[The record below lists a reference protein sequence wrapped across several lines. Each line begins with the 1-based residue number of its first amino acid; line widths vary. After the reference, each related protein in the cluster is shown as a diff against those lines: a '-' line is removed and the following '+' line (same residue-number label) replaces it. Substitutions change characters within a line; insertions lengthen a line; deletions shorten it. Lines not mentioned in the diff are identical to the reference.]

1 MSKSWGPHDI
11 GGQEGGPID
20 LSEHDT
26 AHWEWQIDAMVRLA
40 LSKGLISDFA
50 ELRDGI
56 EHLTQDDYDSCTY
69 YERWA
74 KSLAYTLISRGVI
87 SEQGPFVS
95 TPLFNVGQRVRIADR
110 TPPVHHRVPA
120 YAKGQVGVI
129 ERVCKLHGEPEK
141 FIRGDGKPPQR
152 LYRVRIPQNDLWQ
165 EYAGTEGDDLDI
177 EIFEHWLEPME

>member
-20 LSEHDT
+20 LSEHET

-56 EHLTQDDYDSCTY
+56 EQLTQLDYDSCTY

-74 KSLAYTLISRGVI
+74 KSLAYTLVSRGVVSQQQLDDKI
-87 SEQGPFVS
+87 SAVRARQQAQGLV
-95 TPLFNVGQRVRIADR
+95 
-110 TPPVHHRVPA
+110 
-120 YAKGQVGVI
+120 
-129 ERVCKLHGEPEK
+129 
-141 FIRGDGKPPQR
+141 
-152 LYRVRIPQNDLWQ
+152 
-165 EYAGTEGDDLDI
+165 
-177 EIFEHWLEPME
+177 